1 MVDVLFRGKHGRAAP
16 SDRLVSL
23 QGIYIGSGLVK
34 ALLGPSTLPDPFP
47 CDRGLPRVRGPG
59 QALAAMLP
67 RPLEGVRVGM
77 AGDSRHVLPP
87 SHH

>member
-1 MVDVLFRGKHGRAAP
+1 MYCPVVSTAGRPTSELSVSVEGIGLGLGK
-16 SDRLVSL
+16 V
-23 QGIYIGSGLVK
+23 
-34 ALLGPSTLPDPFP
+34 LLGPSTLPDPFL

-67 RPLEGVRVGM
+67 RHLEVVRVGM
-77 AGDSRHVLPP
+77 AGDSRYVLVP